1 MSFTVTTE
9 PRADRQLAVTIE
21 VSQDRVQQE
30 LRKAAA
36 KIARDYRIPGFRRG
50 KAPYHI
56 VVQQFGLANLY
67 GEFIDDLGKELFDA
81 VLKQENIL
89 PYAQSTVEDVQL
101 EPLVYKLVVPL
112 EPEVTLGDYRS
123 LRLEEEKADV
133 DDAEVNRR
141 IETYREQYSSW
152 QDVERPSQYG
162 DMMTIDVRS
171 VLVPAAGEEDAEEVV
186 VLDETDWDVTPDEE
200 NPMEPPGFDAE
211 LLGLKA
217 SDEKEFFLDW
227 PADSQSIYAGKQ
239 ARFRVKVTAVQA
251 YEKPELNDA
260 FAQLVGP
267 DYETLEDL
275 KRSIRDTIV
284 AGEKNRLENE
294 FVSKALDAVVDIS
307 SLEYPPAVVED
318 QIDRMVQDTD
328 TRLRQLG
335 VEGIEFFLRQTNRTM
350 EEYRAQLRSEATKV
364 ARRNLVISELVTAEN
379 IQVSDEEIEER
390 ILAMVRSD
398 DDEELSESVQSL
410 VDVLRQGSGRTM
422 IVSQILM
429 EKTIDRLLAIVRGEE
444 VPAPAAAAPPAETA
458 DAPAE
463 TAEDA
468 AA

>member
-1 MSFTVTTE
+1 
-9 PRADRQLAVTIE
+9 
-21 VSQDRVQQE
+21 
-30 LRKAAA
+30 
-36 KIARDYRIPGFRRG
+36 
-50 KAPYHI
+50 
-56 VVQQFGLANLY
+56 
-67 GEFIDDLGKELFDA
+67 
-81 VLKQENIL
+81 
-89 PYAQSTVEDVQL
+89 
-101 EPLVYKLVVPL
+101 
-112 EPEVTLGDYRS
+112 
-123 LRLEEEKADV
+123 
-133 DDAEVNRR
+133 
-141 IETYREQYSSW
+141 
-152 QDVERPSQYG
+152 
-162 DMMTIDVRS
+162 MMTIDVRS
-171 VLVPAAGEEDAEEVV
+171 VLVPAADEADAEEVV

-217 SDEKEFFLDW
+217 GDEKVFFLDW

-239 ARFRVKVTAVQA
+239 ARFQVKVASIQA

-275 KRSIRDTIV
+275 KRSIRETIET
-284 AGEKNRLENE
+284 GEKNRLENE
-294 FVSKALDAVVDIS
+294 FVNKALDAVVDIS
-307 SLEYPPAVVED
+307 TLEYPPAVVED

-350 EEYRAQLRSEATKV
+350 EDYRTQLRPEATKI
-364 ARRNLVISELVTAEN
+364 ARRNLVISELVTAES

-410 VDVLRQGSGRTM
+410 IDVLRQGSGRTM

-429 EKTIDRLLAIVRGEE
+429 EKTVARLLAIVRGEE
-444 VPAPAAAAPPAETA
+444 VPAREVVAAPVEMA

-463 TAEDA
+463 TVEDA
-468 AA
+468 AE

>member
-1 MSFTVTTE
+1 MSFTVATE

-21 VSQDRVQQE
+21 VAQDRVQQE

-67 GEFIDDLGKELFDA
+67 SEFIDDLGQELFDA
-81 VLKQENIL
+81 ALKQENIQ

-112 EPEVTLGDYRS
+112 EPKVVLSDYRS
-123 LRLEEEKADV
+123 LRLEEDKADV
-133 DDAEVNRR
+133 DDAEVTRR

-171 VLVPAAGEEDAEEVV
+171 VLVPAPGEEDAEEVV

-217 SDEKEFFLDW
+217 GDEKVFFLDW

-239 ARFRVKVTAVQA
+239 ARFQVKVASIQA

-275 KRSIRDTIV
+275 KRSIRETIET
-284 AGEKNRLENE
+284 GEKNRLENE
-294 FVSKALDAVVDIS
+294 FVNKALDAVVDIS
-307 SLEYPPAVVED
+307 TLEYPPAVVED

-350 EEYRAQLRSEATKV
+350 EDYRTQLRPEATKI
-364 ARRNLVISELVTAEN
+364 ARRNLVISELVTAES

-410 VDVLRQGSGRTM
+410 IDVLRQGSGRTM

-429 EKTIDRLLAIVRGEE
+429 EKTVARLLAIVRGEE
-444 VPAPAAAAPPAETA
+444 VPAREVVAAPVEMA

-463 TAEDA
+463 TVEDA
-468 AA
+468 AE